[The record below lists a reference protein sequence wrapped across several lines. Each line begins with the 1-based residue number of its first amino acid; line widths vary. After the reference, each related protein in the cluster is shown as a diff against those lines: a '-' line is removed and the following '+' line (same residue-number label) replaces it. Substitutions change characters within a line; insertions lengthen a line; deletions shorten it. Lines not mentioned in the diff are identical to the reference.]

1 MMIKSLYLQRT
12 SVSVI
17 VLFFV
22 TVAMFAQNSV
32 TDVYYQDRVTTL
44 IKTGYELIEV
54 RENEEGLN
62 YLKDAIRIAT
72 ERSHDYYATAILV
85 NQSAFNPIINHF
97 YSTDSTASAR
107 HYIDL
112 YTTLYMRF
120 PDTKNANK
128 ELTEEEY
135 SDYLLDC
142 YSTAAAFAQDN
153 KDHPY
158 AIKYLKLYIEAS
170 KAYNRKTKEYYPILG
185 NLMWEYL
192 YDGQY
197 IKALSYSIKVFE
209 EKKEAGLSDEEAIEM
224 AFYSF
229 SWVNMECRKNPAVLY
244 TAKEACDIWISFL
257 KPLYEEQGRS
267 YMDSL
272 LLKLDGASSLR
283 EEIYNDLTSAS
294 MVASMMNRCW
304 YNIELE
310 GFDIAK
316 QSLFDFREELYSTG
330 QSDLWPIA
338 CIRFINNLENK
349 KMHSAT
355 YSFCQSIEEDF
366 SSRNNISQDDLLFYY
381 ILYASACEKCG
392 DILRASWICFTQLDF
407 VKESDDYY
415 WFVSRLKGSACL
427 EWGQYEEGLSY
438 MLAALEHYK
447 WPVEPMVTDAILYAS
462 LNAFVGQAYRQ
473 VGKPKEAIEYCQ
485 KSISICD
492 QFGLPNNKYFPLLE
506 LGRNYMNEGAL
517 ERARDCFISCSEIQL
532 ETNAQYGVSGPLS
545 YLFDIERQLGNTEK
559 ARNYLRETWSTQL
572 NEYLSFRD
580 YLTVQ
585 QQTQYWT
592 ENVDISFI
600 CGLAAESSPSYNDIL
615 YDILLTSKGFLLK
628 AETAEYNNVFG
639 SGDSQ
644 LIDLYISTHSGDKAD
659 LQETDKYMALYRS
672 HKFKSELENSSWKT
686 VSAALSRSDIA
697 IEFFHYET
705 EDIESGK
712 QYGALILKAG
722 WKTPKFVHLCSS
734 SNLERVLKSKHRAYS
749 IDGLLYG
756 LIWEPISKELKG
768 VNSIYY
774 APQGLLH
781 TINLDAITN
790 EKGVPMFQTYSMHR
804 LSTTV
809 NIKGGNISPIKKS
822 YVYGGLV
829 YDTDDETMLQEHRKF
844 SDTDHTY
851 AGLSWV
857 ADSTSS
863 RHGWAY
869 LPNSK
874 TETDLITNLLVASK
888 IEVVKYSGVE
898 GTEESFKA
906 ISGTCPGHIHL
917 ATHGFY
923 LHYSYSDSTAMADNY
938 EMQIASS
945 LNPLIR
951 SGLILS
957 NGGRAW
963 KGEPIPTGIEDG
975 ILQAD
980 EIASINL
987 SGTSLLVL
995 SACETALG
1003 DISSDGVY
1011 GLQRAFKMAGV
1022 ETIIMSL
1029 WEVDD
1034 KATALFMSF
1043 FYKALTSGKKKH
1055 EAFVSAQNQLR
1066 EKYSD
1071 PYYWAAFIMLD

>member
-1 MMIKSLYLQRT
+1 MMIKRLIIQRI
-12 SVSVI
+12 SVLAI

-22 TVAMFAQNSV
+22 TVSLFAQNSV
-32 TDVYYQDRVTTL
+32 TDVYYQDKITAL
-44 IKTGYELIEV
+44 IKTGYELLEA

-72 ERSHDYYATAILV
+72 ERNHDYYATAILV
-85 NQSAFNPIINHF
+85 NQNAFEPIINFF
-97 YSTDSTASAR
+97 YSIDSTVQAR
-107 HYIDL
+107 RYIDL
-112 YTTLYMRF
+112 YAALYMRY
-120 PDTKNANK
+120 PEALKCNN
-128 ELTEEEY
+128 ELTEEQY
-135 SDYLLDC
+135 VDYMLGC
-142 YSTAAAFAQDN
+142 YDNTAAFAMTNQD
-153 KDHPY
+153 HRY
-158 AIKYLKLYIEAS
+158 AIKYNKLYIETS
-170 KAYNRKTKEYYPILG
+170 KDNHRQTEEYYLILG

-192 YDGQY
+192 HDGQY
-197 IKALSYSIKVFE
+197 INALSYSIEVFD
-209 EKKEAGLSDEEAIEM
+209 EKKEAGMSDTEAIEM
-224 AFYSF
+224 ASYAFR
-229 SWVNMECRKNPAVLY
+229 WVNMESRTTPAMIQI
-244 TAKEACDIWISFL
+244 AKEACDIWISFL
-257 KPLYEEQGRS
+257 KPLYEERGAP

-272 LLKLDGASSLR
+272 LLNLDGNNSLQD
-283 EEIYNDLTSAS
+283 EIFNDLTSSS
-294 MVASMMNRCW
+294 MLASMMSRC
-304 YNIELE
+304 YYAIELE
-310 GFDIAK
+310 GFDGAK
-316 QSLFDFREELYSTG
+316 QSLLDLREELYDSG
-330 QSDLWPIA
+330 QSDLWPNA
-338 CIRFINNLENK
+338 CLRFIYNLQNK
-349 KMHSAT
+349 KMYSAI
-355 YSFCQSIEEDF
+355 YSFCQSIEDVF
-366 SSRNNISQDDLLFYY
+366 SSLTSISQDDLLFYY
-381 ILYASACEKCG
+381 IHYAGACEKCG
-392 DILRASWICFTQLDF
+392 DLPRTLWICFTQLDF

-415 WFVSRLKGSACL
+415 WLVSRLKGSVCL
-427 EWGQYEEGLSY
+427 ECGEYEKGLSY

-447 WPVEPMVTDAILYAS
+447 WPTEPKVTDAILYAS
-462 LNAFVGQAYRQ
+462 LNAFVGQAYRFS
-473 VGKPKEAIEYCQ
+473 GKPKEAIEYCQ

-492 QFGLPNNKYFPLLE
+492 QFELPNNKYLPLLE

-517 ERARDCFISCSEIQL
+517 ELARDCFISCSEIQL

-545 YLFDIERQLGNTEK
+545 YLFDIERKLGNTEK
-559 ARNYLRETWSTQL
+559 ARNYLREAWSTQL

-585 QQTQYWT
+585 QQTLYWT

-600 CGLAAESSPSYNDIL
+600 SGLAVESSPSYNDIL
-615 YDILLTSKGFLLK
+615 YDVLLNSKGFLLK
-628 AETAEYNNVFG
+628 AEAAEYNNVIG

-644 LIDLYISTHSGDKAD
+644 LIDLYLYTHSGDD
-659 LQETDKYMALYRS
+659 VNLQEIDKYMALYRS
-672 HKFKSELENSSWKT
+672 HKFKSELENASWKT
-686 VSAALSRSDIA
+686 VLAALSNKDIA
-697 IEFFHYET
+697 IEFFQYET
-705 EDIESGK
+705 ENSESGK
-712 QYGALILKAG
+712 QYGALVLKAG
-722 WKTPKFVHLCSS
+722 WKAPKFVHLCSS
-734 SNLERVLKSKHRAYS
+734 SDLERVLKSKHRAYS

-756 LIWEPISKELKG
+756 LIWEPFNKDLKG
-768 VNSIYY
+768 VNNIYY

-781 TINLDAITN
+781 TVNLDAITN
-790 EKGVPMFQTYSMHR
+790 NKGVPMFQTHSMHR
-804 LSTTV
+804 LSTTL
-809 NIKGGNISPIKKS
+809 NIKEGNDSPIKKS

-844 SDTDHTY
+844 NNIENRYT
-851 AGLSWV
+851 GLTWF

-874 TETDLITNLLVASK
+874 TETDLITDLLATSK
-888 IEVVKYSGVE
+888 IEVVRYSGVE

-906 ISGTCPGHIHL
+906 IDGTHPGHIHL

-923 LHYSYSDSTAMADNY
+923 LQYSYSDSTAIADNY
-938 EMQIASS
+938 VKQIASS
-945 LNPLIR
+945 PNPLIR

-963 KGEPIPTGIEDG
+963 KGDPIPQGIEDG

-980 EIASINL
+980 EIANINL

-1034 KATALFMSF
+1034 KATSLFMSF
-1043 FYKALTSGKKKH
+1043 FYEALTAGKKKH
-1055 EAFVSAQNQLR
+1055 EAFVAAQSQLK